1 MTSFFST
8 QKGSHYYQFGM
19 DTFSAFIY
27 IYL

>member
-8 QKGSHYYQFGM
+8 QEGSHYYQFGM

>member
-8 QKGSHYYQFGM
+8 QEGSHYYQFGM
-19 DTFSAFIY
+19 AAFSGFIY